1 MWMHRSDL
9 AMSSLQEAINLNP
22 SYAAAH
28 VLLGQM
34 HLYRGH
40 PEEAIALAEKGIRLS
55 PKDPRL
61 FIWLPALAGAHYQ
74 LSHYAQAVEAGRR
87 SWMLNRHWPA
97 GLRYVVAGLAQLG
110 RVEEA
115 KAALEELKLLNES
128 LAFVE
133 GNLRRLYKDQA
144 AVDHILDGLRAA
156 GFD

>member
-1 MWMHRSDL
+1 
-9 AMSSLQEAINLNP
+9 MSSLQEAIDLNP
-22 SYAAAH
+22 SYSAAH
-28 VLLGQM
+28 VLLGQT
-34 HLYRGH
+34 HLYRGN

-61 FIWLPALAGAHYQ
+61 FIWLSALSGAHYQ
-74 LSHYAQAVEAGRR
+74 LRHYARAVEAGRR
-87 SWMLNRHWPA
+87 SWMLNRNWPA

-115 KAALEELKLLNES
+115 EAALEELKLINRN

-144 AVDHILDGLRAA
+144 AVDHVLDGLRAA